1 MKTEQRTVYVA
12 RDGQEFPT
20 EGLCRAH
27 ERQTCGAALV
37 GLSEAQIEAA
47 RNGEDPDLADAI
59 EIFGAQLRKARQA
72 SGQLKRKRNDA
83 GGHQPPLGDMPPVPT
98 TGSGVKPARA
108 HAGEQPAEAGA

>member
-37 GLSEAQIEAA
+37 GLNETQIEAA
-47 RNGEDPDLADAI
+47 RTGADPDLAEAI

-72 SGQLKRKRNDA
+72 TGQLKRHRRPN
-83 GGHQPPLGDMPPVPT
+83 GPPAAQISVD
-98 TGSGVKPARA
+98 SPAP
-108 HAGEQPAEAGA
+108 EPAEAS